1 MKSPFWI
8 PCICEVLTLSY
19 FTLHT
24 NVLIWTDAGGSV
36 DISGGVPGSCV
47 LEQRMEQKYTFSKEA
62 ESVYLKKTE
71 KKDTFQREEESW
83 RQERK
88 VSSSRAPAMQRVGL
102 LC

>member
-71 KKDTFQREEESW
+71 KKRYISKGKRKLAPRE
-83 RQERK
+83 K
-88 VSSSRAPAMQRVGL
+88 G
-102 LC
+102 